1 MKLWKSNKD
10 EFEAYMNYYKEQ
22 KGFYN
27 EDLDPT
33 KKPVA
38 KITDIWE
45 NFKQFIVSDFNVTYI
60 KKILYLLEQQNIKVI
75 ICLTPVRDDEM
86 NIWEQYNLREKL
98 NKKIEE
104 LFCVYPHVIAF

>member
-75 ICLTPVRDDEM
+75 TQVDWLFWGWERE
-86 NIWEQYNLREKL
+86 NIKGDRQSRR
-98 NKKIEE
+98 
-104 LFCVYPHVIAF
+104 